1 MLVYVAPSMF
11 RYTYAKI
18 HIVIIAEAFRTLLA
32 EMQYPGIRHCMITQ
46 YVNIHCA
53 FQVSFRVFKG
63 SIDCLIV
70 VLEII
75 QVNAGRLS

>member
-1 MLVYVAPSMF
+1 MP

-18 HIVIIAEAFRTLLA
+18 YAIIIAEALQTLLA
-32 EMQYPGIRHCMITQ
+32 EMQYPSIRHCMITQ
-46 YVNIHCA
+46 YVNVRCA
-53 FQVSFRVFKG
+53 FQVLFCVFKG

-70 VLEII
+70 ALEIV